1 MRICFFLLYYCSIS
15 FAQTPFVSNINLQQQ
30 GNDKIVITYDLA
42 GNAKDHY
49 DVMIERIEIINFP
62 KGIVPKSLTGDIGK
76 NISAGK
82 NKSIV
87 WDVLKDIEYLDK
99 DIKVVM
105 RAIPIYKTPN
115 DKPKN
120 NKLLVRLGASTLSA
134 GGSTLVIWGINKM
147 KEGKTFYNNYAST
160 TDPTKF
166 QQDFGMTRSD
176 ALVSSKMTY
185 SKGRTLSIAGGGLIA
200 VGSFFL
206 VKQKLSKNTT
216 ETRFGFVPTSDGNF
230 GFVYRF

>member
-1 MRICFFLLYYCSIS
+1 MRLCFFLLCYCSIS

-30 GNDKIVITYDLA
+30 DNDKIVITYDLA
-42 GNAKDHY
+42 GNAKDRY
-49 DVMIERIEIINFP
+49 DVTIERIEVINFP

-76 NISAGK
+76 NIPAGK
-82 NKSIV
+82 NKTIV

-105 RAIPIYKTPN
+105 KAIPTYKTPN
-115 DKPKN
+115 DKSKN

-134 GGSTLVIWGINKM
+134 GGSTLVVLGINKM
-147 KEGKTFYNNYAST
+147 KEGKTLYNNYAST
-160 TDPTKF
+160 TDPTQF
-166 QQDFGMTRSD
+166 QQDYGTTRSD
-176 ALVSSKMTY
+176 ALALSKTTY

-200 VGSFFL
+200 VGSFLL
-206 VKQKLSKNTT
+206 VKQKLSKNTA
-216 ETRFGFVPTSDGNF
+216 EPRFGFMPTSDGNI